1 MHCKKVLIFSLYFLL
16 YSQILQ
22 AGKNNFPESP
32 DLPLIEQG
40 FLFAQL
46 NQGDNRE
53 GTIISL
59 QKAGY
64 LGYRELSSN
73 LIKSPVRWDGH
84 AYELTC
90 KYDEKG
96 GLELCLIQ
104 GEAGWQDFF
113 YEDVMRPQWE
123 SLRKRVSHK
132 YGLPASSREF
142 PEYYEVPLNDKG
154 GVVTDQWVLD
164 DRTILLSVLSYSQ
177 QDCCT
182 RQVLDFSCCI
192 LLIQPK

>member
-22 AGKNNFPESP
+22 AEKNNFPESP

-46 NQGDNRE
+46 KQGDNRE

-96 GLELCLIQ
+96 GLELCLI
-104 GEAGWQDFF
+104 
-113 YEDVMRPQWE
+113 
-123 SLRKRVSHK
+123 
-132 YGLPASSREF
+132 
-142 PEYYEVPLNDKG
+142 
-154 GVVTDQWVLD
+154 
-164 DRTILLSVLSYSQ
+164 
-177 QDCCT
+177 
-182 RQVLDFSCCI
+182 
-192 LLIQPK
+192 